1 MNDYE
6 TITKLFE
13 NDQDEIGFRLFKE
26 SNIIKLNNK
35 TNNNYDNNQI
45 EFNTQSQASKLINYK
60 DSYIKVE
67 IELEIPFDE
76 SDQGKK
82 SIPKLIALKKSY
94 ELVENLKIQLKY
106 VIISNE
112 SNINRNNLVNFIL
125 NNPYNSPTSYRNI
138 RKSNQYALNITNNKF
153 ITKDAYFTKREDEDE
168 IKPHYIT
175 FKIPIF
181 LKDIS
186 DYFRKIDLIQFGEFN
201 INIKLIKDIFVT
213 SREGCNHEIKN
224 AYLYVEEV
232 KLTDSDNI
240 KYLKMLDNKFTKKV
254 NFLENHTLTFDGKLK
269 EINEDFVINNIRNS
283 DSVFIYG
290 ILTTKKVG
298 LNNDLPSVKFENPY
312 LNIDN
317 VRFENPIP
325 NDISAY
331 NILKHRSIHS
341 DNFIIT
347 YKEFLE
353 NYRIY
358 CFNVNRQTQ
367 NDNNKNKFMNIITN
381 IENTSSTVYVV
392 WRNYSTIEME
402 YTEKNGLS
410 IYKTY

>member
-1 MNDYE
+1 MNDYK

-35 TNNNYDNNQI
+35 NNNNYDNNKI
-45 EFNTQSQASKLINYK
+45 EFNTQSLASKIINY
-60 DSYIKVE
+60 SNAYIEVE
-67 IELEIPFDE
+67 IELEVPFDG
-76 SDQGKK
+76 SDEGKK
-82 SIPKLIALKKSY
+82 SVPKLIALKNSY
-94 ELVENLKIQLKY
+94 EIVKSLKIQLNN
-106 VIISNE
+106 VNISDE
-112 SNINRNNLVNFIL
+112 WDIHRSNLVNFIL
-125 NNPYNSPTSYRNI
+125 NNSYNSPSSYRNI
-138 RKSNQYALNITNNKF
+138 NKSNNDTLNITNNKF
-153 ITKDAYFTKREDEDE
+153 ITKDTYFKKQEGVDV

-201 INIKLIKDIFVT
+201 INIQLIDKIFVAE
-213 SREGCNHEIKN
+213 REGCTYEIKN
-224 AYLYVEEV
+224 AYLYTEEV

-240 KYLKMLDNKFTKKV
+240 KYLKMLDNKFTKKI
-254 NFLENHTLTFDGKLK
+254 NFMENHTVTFDGKLK
-269 EINEDFVINNIRNS
+269 EINEDFAINNTRNS

-290 ILTTKKVG
+290 ILNVNKVG
-298 LNNDLPSVKFENPY
+298 KNNDLPSVKFENIQ

-317 VRFENPIP
+317 IRFENPIP

-331 NILKHRSIHS
+331 NIIKNKSNYS

-353 NYRIY
+353 YYRIY

-367 NDNNKNKFMNIITN
+367 NDSNNKFMNIITN
-381 IENTSSTVYVV
+381 IEETSSTVYIV

-402 YTEKNGLS
+402 YTKNGLN

>member
-1 MNDYE
+1 MNDYK

-13 NDQDEIGFRLFKE
+13 NEQDEIGFRLFKE

-35 TNNNYDNNQI
+35 NNNNYDNNQI
-45 EFNTQSQASKLINYK
+45 EFNTQSLSSKLINY
-60 DSYIKVE
+60 SNAYIEVE

-76 SDQGKK
+76 TDQGKK
-82 SIPKLIALKKSY
+82 SIPKLIALKNSY
-94 ELVENLKIQLKY
+94 EIVKNLKIQLNN

-112 SNINRNNLVNFIL
+112 SNIHRSNLVNFIL
-125 NNPYNSPTSYRNI
+125 NNSYNSPSSYRNI
-138 RKSNQYALNITNNKF
+138 RKSNQDSLNITNNKF
-153 ITKDAYFTKREDEDE
+153 ISKETYFTKRENEDE
-168 IKPHYIT
+168 TKPHYIT

-186 DYFRKIDLIQFGEFN
+186 DYFRKIDFIQFGEFN
-201 INIKLIKDIFVT
+201 INIQLIDNIFVV
-213 SREGCNHEIKN
+213 SREGCTYEIKN
-224 AYLYVEEV
+224 VYLYTEEV

-240 KYLKMLDNKFTKKV
+240 KYLKMLDNKFTKKI
-254 NFLENHTLTFDGKLK
+254 NFMENHTLTFNEKLK
-269 EINEDFVINNIRNS
+269 EINEDFAINNIRNS

-290 ILTTKKVG
+290 ILNTKKEG

-317 VRFENPIP
+317 IRFENPIP

-331 NILKHRSIHS
+331 NIIKNKSNHS

-367 NDNNKNKFMNIITN
+367 NDTNNKFMNIITN
-381 IENTSSTVYVV
+381 IENTSSTVYIV
-392 WRNYSTIEME
+392 WRNYSVIEME
-402 YTEKNGLS
+402 YNKNGLN

>member
-1 MNDYE
+1 MNDYK

-26 SNIIKLNNK
+26 SNIIKLNNNN
-35 TNNNYDNNQI
+35 NNNYENNQI
-45 EFNTQSQASKLINYK
+45 EFNTKSLSSKIINYTNA
-60 DSYIKVE
+60 YIEIE
-67 IELEIPFDE
+67 IELKVPFDE
-76 SDQGKK
+76 TDQGKK
-82 SIPKLIALKKSY
+82 SVPKLIALKNSY
-94 ELVENLKIQLKY
+94 EIVKSLEIQLNN
-106 VIISNE
+106 VNISNE
-112 SNINRNNLVNFIL
+112 SNIHRSNLVNFIL
-125 NNPYNSPTSYRNI
+125 NNSYSSPSSYRNI
-138 RKSNQYALNITNNKF
+138 RKSNQDTLNITDNKF
-153 ITKDAYFTKREDEDE
+153 ITKDTYFTKQEEEDE

-186 DYFRKIDLIQFGEFN
+186 DYFRKIDLIQFGEFT
-201 INIKLIKDIFVT
+201 INIQLINDIFIT
-213 SREGCNHEIKN
+213 SREGCTYEIKN
-224 AYLYVEEV
+224 AYLYTEEV

-240 KYLKMLDNKFTKKV
+240 KYLKMLDNKFTKKI
-254 NFLENHTLTFDGKLK
+254 NFMENHTLTFDGKLK
-269 EINEDFVINNIRNS
+269 EINENFAINNIRNS

-290 ILTTKKVG
+290 ILNVNKVG
-298 LNNDLPSVKFENPY
+298 LNNDLPSVGFENIQ

-317 VRFENPIP
+317 TRFENPIP

-331 NILKHRSIHS
+331 NILKYKSNHS

-347 YKEFLE
+347 YEEFLE

-367 NDNNKNKFMNIITN
+367 NDINNKFMNIITN
-381 IENTSSTVYVV
+381 IESTSSTVYIV

-402 YTEKNGLS
+402 YTKNGLN

>member
-1 MNDYE
+1 MNDYK

-35 TNNNYDNNQI
+35 NNNNYDNNKI
-45 EFNTQSQASKLINYK
+45 EFNTQSLASKIINY
-60 DSYIKVE
+60 SNAYIEVE
-67 IELEIPFDE
+67 IELEVPFDG
-76 SDQGKK
+76 SDEGKK
-82 SIPKLIALKKSY
+82 SVPKLIALKNSY
-94 ELVENLKIQLKY
+94 EIVKSLKIQLNN
-106 VIISNE
+106 VNISDE
-112 SNINRNNLVNFIL
+112 WDIHRSNLVNFIL
-125 NNPYNSPTSYRNI
+125 NNSYNSPSSYRNI
-138 RKSNQYALNITNNKF
+138 NKSNNDTLNITNNKF
-153 ITKDAYFTKREDEDE
+153 ITKDTYFNKKEDEDV

-201 INIKLIKDIFVT
+201 INIQLIDKIFVAE
-213 SREGCNHEIKN
+213 REGCTYEIKN
-224 AYLYVEEV
+224 AYLYTEEV

-240 KYLKMLDNKFTKKV
+240 KYLKMLDNKFTKKI
-254 NFLENHTLTFDGKLK
+254 NFMENHTVTFDGKLK
-269 EINEDFVINNIRNS
+269 EINEDFAINNTRNS

-290 ILTTKKVG
+290 ILNVNKVG
-298 LNNDLPSVKFENPY
+298 KNNDLPSVKFENIQ

-317 VRFENPIP
+317 IRFENPIP

-331 NILKHRSIHS
+331 NIIKNKSNHS

-353 NYRIY
+353 YYRIY

-367 NDNNKNKFMNIITN
+367 NDSNNKFMNIITN
-381 IENTSSTVYVV
+381 IEETSSTVYIV

-402 YTEKNGLS
+402 YTKNGLN

>member
-1 MNDYE
+1 MNDYK
-6 TITKLFE
+6 TITRLFE

-35 TNNNYDNNQI
+35 NNNIYDNNQI
-45 EFNTQSQASKLINYK
+45 EFNSLSFSSKLINY
-60 DSYIKVE
+60 SNAYIEVE
-67 IELEIPFDE
+67 IELEIPFDQT
-76 SDQGKK
+76 DQGKK
-82 SIPKLIALKKSY
+82 SIPKLIALKNSY
-94 ELVENLKIQLKY
+94 EIVKNLKIQLNN

-112 SNINRNNLVNFIL
+112 SNIHRSNLVNFIL
-125 NNPYNSPTSYRNI
+125 NNSYNSPSSNRNI
-138 RKSNQYALNITNNKF
+138 RKSNQDTLNISNNKF
-153 ITKDAYFTKREDEDE
+153 ITKETYFTKQEDNDE

-181 LKDIS
+181 LKGIS
-186 DYFRKIDLIQFGEFN
+186 DYFRKINLIQFGEFN
-201 INIKLIKDIFVT
+201 INIQLIDGIFVT
-213 SREGCNHEIKN
+213 SREGCTYEIKN
-224 AYLYVEEV
+224 AYLYTEEV

-240 KYLKMLDNKFTKKV
+240 KYLRMLDNKFTKKI
-254 NFLENHTLTFDGKLK
+254 NFMENHTLIFDGKLK
-269 EINEDFVINNIRNS
+269 EINEDFAINNIRNS

-290 ILTTKKVG
+290 ILNTKKAG
-298 LNNDLPSVKFENPY
+298 LNNNLPSVKFENPY

-317 VRFENPIP
+317 IRFENPIP

-331 NILKHRSIHS
+331 NILKYKINYSH
-341 DNFIIT
+341 NFIIT

-367 NDNNKNKFMNIITN
+367 NDSNNKFMNIITN
-381 IENTSSTVYVV
+381 IESTSSTVYIVGK
-392 WRNYSTIEME
+392 NYSVIEME
-402 YTEKNGLS
+402 YTKNGLN

>member
-1 MNDYE
+1 MNDYK

-26 SNIIKLNNK
+26 SDIIKLNNK
-35 TNNNYDNNQI
+35 NNNNYDNDQI
-45 EFNTQSQASKLINYK
+45 EFNTQSLFSKLINY
-60 DSYIKVE
+60 SNAYIEVE
-67 IELEIPFDE
+67 IELVTPFDD

-82 SIPKLIALKKSY
+82 SIPKLIALKYSY
-94 ELVENLKIQLKY
+94 EIVKNLKIQLNN

-112 SNINRNNLVNFIL
+112 SNIHRSNLVNFIL
-125 NNPYNSPTSYRNI
+125 NNSYNSPSSYRNI
-138 RKSNQYALNITNNKF
+138 SKSNTLKITSNKF
-153 ITKDAYFTKREDEDE
+153 ITKETYSTKRENEDE
-168 IKPHYIT
+168 TKPHYIT

-201 INIKLIKDIFVT
+201 INVQLIDDIFIT
-213 SREGCNHEIKN
+213 SREGCTYKINN
-224 AYLYVEEV
+224 AYLYTEEV

-240 KYLKMLDNKFTKKV
+240 KYFKMLDNKFTKKI
-254 NFLENHTLTFDGKLK
+254 NFMENHTLTFDGKLK
-269 EINEDFVINNIRNS
+269 EINEDFAINNIKNS

-290 ILTTKKVG
+290 MLNTKKSG
-298 LNNDLPSVKFENPY
+298 LNNDLPSVGFENLY
-312 LNIDN
+312 LNIEN
-317 VRFENPIP
+317 IRFENPIP
-325 NDISAY
+325 NDISVY
-331 NILKHRSIHS
+331 NILKYKSNHS

-367 NDNNKNKFMNIITN
+367 NDNNNKFMNIITN
-381 IENTSSTVYVV
+381 IENTSSIVYIV
-392 WRNYSTIEME
+392 WRNYSVIEME
-402 YTEKNGLS
+402 YNKNELN

>member
-1 MNDYE
+1 MNDYQ

-26 SNIIKLNNK
+26 SNIIKLNNNN
-35 TNNNYDNNQI
+35 NNNYDNNKI
-45 EFNTQSQASKLINYK
+45 EFNTQSLASKLINY
-60 DSYIKVE
+60 SNAYIEVE
-67 IELEIPFDE
+67 IELEVPFDE
-76 SDQGKK
+76 TDQGKK
-82 SIPKLIALKKSY
+82 SVPKLIALKNSY
-94 ELVENLKIQLKY
+94 EIVKILKIQLNN

-112 SNINRNNLVNFIL
+112 SNINRSNLVNFIL
-125 NNPYNSPTSYRNI
+125 NNSYTSPYSYRNI
-138 RKSNQYALNITNNKF
+138 KKSNQSTLNITNNKF
-153 ITKDAYFTKREDEDE
+153 ITKDTYFTKQEEEDE

-186 DYFRKIDLIQFGEFN
+186 DYFRKIDLIQFGEFD
-201 INIKLIKDIFVT
+201 INIQLINNIFVT
-213 SREGCNHEIKN
+213 SRDGCTYKIKN
-224 AYLYVEEV
+224 AYLYTEEV

-240 KYLKMLDNKFTKKV
+240 KYLKMLDNKFTKKI
-254 NFLENHTLTFDGKLK
+254 NFMENHTLTFDGKLK
-269 EINEDFVINNIRNS
+269 EINEDFATNNIRNS

-290 ILTTKKVG
+290 ILNVNKVG
-298 LNNDLPSVKFENPY
+298 LNNDLPSVGFENVQ

-317 VRFENPIP
+317 IRFENPIP

-331 NILKHRSIHS
+331 NILKYKSNHS

-347 YKEFLE
+347 YEEFLE

-367 NDNNKNKFMNIITN
+367 NDINNKFMNIITN
-381 IENTSSTVYVV
+381 IENTSSTVYIV

-402 YTEKNGLS
+402 YTKNGLN
-410 IYKTY
+410 IYKT

>member
-1 MNDYE
+1 MNDYK

-35 TNNNYDNNQI
+35 NNNNYDNNQI
-45 EFNTQSQASKLINYK
+45 EFNTQSLASKIINY
-60 DSYIKVE
+60 SNAYIEVE
-67 IELEIPFDE
+67 IELEVPFDE
-76 SDQGKK
+76 TDQGKK
-82 SIPKLIALKKSY
+82 SVPKLIALKNSY
-94 ELVENLKIQLKY
+94 EIVESLRIQLNN
-106 VIISNE
+106 VNISNE
-112 SNINRNNLVNFIL
+112 SNIHRSNLVNFIL
-125 NNPYNSPTSYRNI
+125 NNSYSSPSSYRNI
-138 RKSNQYALNITNNKF
+138 RKSNQSTLNITSNKF
-153 ITKDAYFTKREDEDE
+153 ITKETYFTKREDEDE
-168 IKPHYIT
+168 TRPHYIT

-201 INIKLIKDIFVT
+201 INIQLINDIFTT
-213 SREGCNHEIKN
+213 SREGCTYEIKN
-224 AYLYVEEV
+224 VYLYTEEV

-240 KYLKMLDNKFTKKV
+240 KYLKMLDNKFTKKI
-254 NFLENHTLTFDGKLK
+254 NFMENHTLTFDGKLK
-269 EINEDFVINNIRNS
+269 EINEDFAINNIRNS

-290 ILTTKKVG
+290 ILNTNKTG
-298 LNNDLPSVKFENPY
+298 LNNDLPSVGFENIQ

-317 VRFENPIP
+317 IRFENPIP

-331 NILKHRSIHS
+331 NIIKNKSNHS

-353 NYRIY
+353 YYRIY

-367 NDNNKNKFMNIITN
+367 NDSNNKFMNIITN
-381 IENTSSTVYVV
+381 IKSTSSTVYVV
-392 WRNYSTIEME
+392 WRNYSVIEME
-402 YTEKNGLS
+402 YTKNGLN

>member
-1 MNDYE
+1 MNDYK
-6 TITKLFE
+6 TITRLFE

-35 TNNNYDNNQI
+35 NNNNYDNNQI
-45 EFNTQSQASKLINYK
+45 EFNTQSLSSKLINY
-60 DSYIKVE
+60 SNAYIEVE
-67 IELEIPFDE
+67 IELEIPFDDT
-76 SDQGKK
+76 DQGKK
-82 SIPKLIALKKSY
+82 SIPKLIALKNSY
-94 ELVENLKIQLKY
+94 EIVKNLKIQLNN

-112 SNINRNNLVNFIL
+112 SNIHRSNLVNFIL
-125 NNPYNSPTSYRNI
+125 NNSYNSPSSYRNI
-138 RKSNQYALNITNNKF
+138 RKSNQDTLNISNNKF
-153 ITKDAYFTKREDEDE
+153 ITKETYFTKREDEDE
-168 IKPHYIT
+168 TKPHYIT

-201 INIKLIKDIFVT
+201 INIQLIDNIFVT
-213 SREGCNHEIKN
+213 SREGCTYEIKN
-224 AYLYVEEV
+224 VYLYTEEV
-232 KLTDSDNI
+232 KLTDSNNI
-240 KYLKMLDNKFTKKV
+240 KYLKMLDNKFTKKI
-254 NFLENHTLTFDGKLK
+254 NFMENHTLTFDGKLK
-269 EINEDFVINNIRNS
+269 EINEDFAINNIRNS

-290 ILTTKKVG
+290 ILNTKKAG
-298 LNNDLPSVKFENPY
+298 LNNDLPSVKFENAY
-312 LNIDN
+312 VNIDN
-317 VRFENPIP
+317 IRFENPIP

-331 NILKHRSIHS
+331 NIIKNKSNYS

-367 NDNNKNKFMNIITN
+367 NDSNNKFMNIITN
-381 IENTSSTVYVV
+381 IENTSSTVYII
-392 WRNYSTIEME
+392 WKNYSVIEME
-402 YTEKNGLS
+402 YNKNGLN